1 MQETEIVS
9 TQDLKFVD
17 FNGDKYEDALA
28 NVTKEQAIQNIKLS
42 AEVNYN
48 NLLQN
53 LKELEADED
62 RARAVIL
69 KIDNFLD
76 KKQAKIDNLRREETQ
91 IDQEIEKIHAES
103 KEIEK

>member
-1 MQETEIVS
+1 M
-9 TQDLKFVD
+9 KFVD

-28 NVTKEQAIQNIKLS
+28 NLTKEQAIQNIRLS

-62 RARAVIL
+62 RARAVI
-69 KIDNFLD
+69 
-76 KKQAKIDNLRREETQ
+76 
-91 IDQEIEKIHAES
+91 
-103 KEIEK
+103 